1 MPGYLP
7 RNLFLLLALLWASVI
22 YYLSSQ
28 PGIDVPAL
36 FPGQDKLFHL
46 MAFGLLGFLAMGVV
60 KPVKKGFKIWQALL
74 VIALVS
80 LYGLLDET
88 HQYFVPGR
96 SAEVYDVIA
105 DVAGGL
111 LGALTM
117 YFLARVLSRRTPG
130 LPK

>member
-1 MPGYLP
+1 MPGCLP
-7 RNLFLLLALLWASVI
+7 RKIFLLLACLWAGVI

-46 MAFGLLGFLAMGVV
+46 VAFGLLGFLAMGAV
-60 KPVKKGFKIWQALL
+60 KSGQKGYTVSQVWFVA
-74 VIALVS
+74 ALVA

-96 SAEVYDVIA
+96 TTEVYDVIA
-105 DVAGGL
+105 DVTGGL
-111 LGALTM
+111 LGVLTM

>member
-1 MPGYLP
+1 MPGCLP
-7 RNLFLLLALLWASVI
+7 RKIFLLLACLWAGVI

-46 MAFGLLGFLAMGVV
+46 VAFGLLGFLAMGAV
-60 KPVKKGFKIWQALL
+60 KSGQKGYTVSQVWFVA
-74 VIALVS
+74 ALVA

-96 SAEVYDVIA
+96 TTEVYDVIA
-105 DVAGGL
+105 DAVGGL
-111 LGALTM
+111 LGASLM
-117 YFLARVLSRRTPG
+117 YYLIKLLAKRNRLAE
-130 LPK
+130 

>member
-1 MPGYLP
+1 MPGCLP
-7 RNLFLLLALLWASVI
+7 RKIFLLLACLWAGVI

-46 MAFGLLGFLAMGVV
+46 VAFGLLGFLAMGAI
-60 KPVKKGFKIWQALL
+60 KSGQKGYTVSQVWFVA
-74 VIALVS
+74 ALVA

-96 SAEVYDVIA
+96 TTEVYDVIA
-105 DVAGGL
+105 DAVGGL
-111 LGALTM
+111 LGVWTM
-117 YFLARVLSRRTPG
+117 YYLVRVLSRRSPG
-130 LPK
+130 LPE

>member
-1 MPGYLP
+1 MPGYLL

-46 MAFGLLGFLAMGVV
+46 MAFGLLGFLAMGAV
-60 KPVKKGFKIWQALL
+60 KPVKKRFKLWQALL

-96 SAEVYDVIA
+96 TTELYDVIA
-105 DVAGGL
+105 DTVGGL
-111 LGALTM
+111 LGVWTM
-117 YFLARVLSRRTPG
+117 YYLVRVLSRRSPG
-130 LPK
+130 LPE